1 MWLEPFQVHITN
13 HQMEAALDRQAFRR
27 VVNCLGLWVLK
38 QDVFPVR
45 KLLGNSKLLN
55 LYNIKNVVASTEEG
69 QEAGKVI
76 LLHPTLVESDLGS
89 VLLSFPT
96 SKVEH
101 RQVVV
106 EYANLPA
113 DEVLRALLPAGVEVP
128 SGFETVGHLAH
139 LNLRPEQL
147 PFKHRIGQV
156 LLDKSN
162 SNLKTIINKT
172 GVIETQFRTFPME
185 LLAGENNYVV
195 EAKCNGYRFR
205 FDYSKVYWNSKLSEE
220 HERLSNKHFVSNQVL
235 VVDAFCGVGPFA
247 VRAATKGCLVLAN
260 DLNPESVDSL
270 AVNAKLNKV
279 GWDDRRQ
286 LVGAREKQTPQSGV
300 ISAFNRDARQFLSR
314 VFHSIVL
321 PTTVSE
327 VHVVMNLPAIAI
339 EFLDALIGAL
349 PETWTGPTPIV
360 HCYCFAK
367 DDVERDRQ
375 QDVQAR
381 IELVLQTTLDIQ
393 VRTVRDVAPKKY
405 MMCASFPVPTC
416 VESVKRAR
424 QL

>member
-1 MWLEPFQVHITN
+1 
-13 HQMEAALDRQAFRR
+13 MEAALDREAFRR
-27 VVNCLGLWVLK
+27 VVNCLGLLVLK

-45 KLLGNSKLLN
+45 KLLGNGKLLN
-55 LYNIKNVVASTEEG
+55 LYNIKNVVASTGEN
-69 QEAGKVI
+69 KVI
-76 LLHPTLVESDLGS
+76 LLHPTLVESDLGG
-89 VLLSFPT
+89 VLQSFPQ

-147 PFKHRIGQV
+147 PYKHRIGQV

-185 LLAGENNYVV
+185 LLAGEDNYVV

-279 GWDDRRQ
+279 GWDDRRP
-286 LVGAREKQTPQSGV
+286 LAATRTAPQSGV
-300 ISAFNRDARQFLSR
+300 ISAFNQDARQFLST
-314 VFHSIVL
+314 VFHSTAL
-321 PTTVSE
+321 PPPVSE

-339 EFLDALIGAL
+339 EFLDALLGAL
-349 PETWTGPTPIV
+349 PETWEGPNPTV

-375 QDVQAR
+375 QDVCER
-381 IELVLQTTLDIQ
+381 IEAVLQTKLDTIQ

-405 MMCASFPVPTC
+405 MMCASFPLPTLAGGK
-416 VESVKRAR
+416 KRAR
-424 QL
+424 HEL